1 MNRHLM
7 IKTFARLRKKV
18 KRKTRRIVNKL
29 KKDHLGTQRPSR
41 GPILTMINILEPS
54 KRLKQNNHY

>member
-29 KKDHLGTQRPSR
+29 KKDHLQTQKPFR
-41 GPILTMINILEPS
+41 GQILTMINILEPS